1 MTIAGAIDIGDVYPA
16 SVNITDISGA
26 AANSTAMTLTITLPD
41 QTTVIQTSAAGL
53 TNTTVGTYYYD
64 YTTTLAGKH
73 TVLWVGTGANP
84 GTFEDSFYVEPRP
97 TRGII
102 GLADAKTFLGLTT
115 TTSDE
120 QLRFFIHA
128 SSTAVEQF
136 CNRKFTYRSQTTT
149 FSGSDVLDGIVLPTN
164 AGSITTVVENGV
176 TLGTTDYVLDG
187 QAPILYR
194 RVGTIYT
201 RYWLPGTDNITVTYT
216 VGSTSIPADVRLAV
230 RFMVRE
236 LWDDSQRGNAGSGN
250 PRSSDTYDVGGLEM
264 FTPVIR
270 SLLANYVEPG
280 FA

>member
-1 MTIAGAIDIGDVYPA
+1 MTIAGAIDVGDVYPA
-16 SVNITDISGA
+16 SIDIKDTSGA
-26 AANSTAMTLTITLPD
+26 AANCTTMTLTITLPD
-41 QTTVIQTSAAGL
+41 QTTVVQTTGL
-53 TNTTVGTYYYD
+53 TNAPVGTYYFD
-64 YTTTLAGKH
+64 YTTTLAGRH
-73 TVLWVGTGANP
+73 IVLWQGTGANP

-97 TRGII
+97 TRGIV
-102 GLADAKTFLGLTT
+102 GLADIKTFLGNTGT
-115 TTSDE
+115 ATDE

-128 SSTAVEQF
+128 ASTAVEQF
-136 CNRKFTYRSQTTT
+136 CNRKFTYRSTTVT

-164 AGSITTVVENGV
+164 AGTITTVVENGV
-176 TLGTTDYVLDG
+176 TLATTDYVLDG

-201 RYWLPGTDNITVTYT
+201 RYWLPGTDNIVVTYT
-216 VGSTSIPADVRLAV
+216 HGSSSIPADVRLAV

-236 LWDDSQRGNAGSGN
+236 LWVDSQRGNNSGN
-250 PRSSDTYDVGGLEM
+250 PRSSDQYDVGGLEM